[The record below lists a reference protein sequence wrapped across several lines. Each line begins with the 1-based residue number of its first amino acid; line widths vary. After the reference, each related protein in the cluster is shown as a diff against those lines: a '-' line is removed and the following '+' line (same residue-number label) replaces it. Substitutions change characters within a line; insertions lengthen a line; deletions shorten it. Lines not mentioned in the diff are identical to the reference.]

1 MNRSSPPPRKQPPPH
16 SAPRRPTAQRP
27 AMTPVQKRRLSQQRK
42 ERRRRAR
49 RNFFQYALT
58 ALVFYFVFVLIAVG
72 TVWIKLHRFPRT
84 PVSEHD
90 VFWADVEQDRFSAE
104 LKGTRYSK
112 EDLLIGNDLYLSAEL
127 LSSYVSLSEGGN
139 HLVRTLY
146 FEDGEAL
153 FFLNSTTVCINGQ
166 YTSLSAP
173 SLLRN
178 GKLCLPLD
186 FFTRCLS
193 GLEISVDEEAD
204 RYVIKK
210 SAEILFT
217 FKEPVPEDSVSYE
230 SYLNLVKPD

>member
-1 MNRSSPPPRKQPPPH
+1 M
-16 SAPRRPTAQRP
+16 
-27 AMTPVQKRRLSQQRK
+27 
-42 ERRRRAR
+42 
-49 RNFFQYALT
+49 
-58 ALVFYFVFVLIAVG
+58 
-72 TVWIKLHRFPRT
+72 
-84 PVSEHD
+84 
-90 VFWADVEQDRFSAE
+90 
-104 LKGTRYSK
+104 
-112 EDLLIGNDLYLSAEL
+112 
-127 LSSYVSLSEGGN
+127 
-139 HLVRTLY
+139 VRTLY

-173 SLLRN
+173 SLLRD

-193 GLEISVDEEAD
+193 GLEVSVDEEED

-217 FKEPVPEDSVSYE
+217 FKESVPEDSVSYE